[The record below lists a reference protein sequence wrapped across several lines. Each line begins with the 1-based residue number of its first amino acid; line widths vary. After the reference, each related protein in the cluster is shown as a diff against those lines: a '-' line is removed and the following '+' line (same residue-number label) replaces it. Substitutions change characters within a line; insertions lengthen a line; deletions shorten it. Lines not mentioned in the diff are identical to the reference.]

1 MDHMI
6 PFMTPTSSKQPS
18 SRSSAFPTSDPSN
31 SIPRSRA
38 TGSDSS
44 GLHSN
49 INLPSSTTMASSN
62 SSITRSEARQND
74 KQKQQSQPPRVAF
87 VPGAPNSDLY
97 GAVNCNECT
106 GSRQVK
112 ASTKAGLAGNTA
124 PHLRLKSG
132 PPLLE
137 IRRLKYVPPRKGKS
151 SVYFSHREEET
162 PKSGWNDDRD
172 TISSSTSREGEDAT
186 EDPDLDFPTR
196 PMFQHETILVSRGI
210 PGLGGNVSSTCLSFR
225 PLTDQQHQNLLRMQ
239 QSKSNIHREEDS
251 PPSKLPTVV
260 RCATGLTSGAL
271 VIHTISNLYEGEED
285 GAKPTSTVAHYAPR
299 QQRPVTSVA
308 WCSSSSKNSRLV
320 AIGLTGSGGSSGGA
334 ASSAKPGLAGPSG
347 SAVTGRKTPP
357 IRSMGG
363 VGLGGTPVSGLSPSA
378 GGDRDFGCLVW
389 DIEGQSSAASGGGTA
404 GGVVKGP
411 GAAVPIKTPAY
422 KYAHNTGVESVSWLL
437 DGQLLAVGSQKRNL
451 QLYDLRVSGTNAPP
465 VSVFAHSEAV
475 SGIVPDV
482 SCPTKSVFASFGC
495 NAGEPVKIWDA
506 RMMDSTIGEI
516 RAGPNSGM
524 GVSAIAWSPERAG
537 FLSIAI
543 GGTIRTYDTKAPGSR
558 SLPVEVSYIGG
569 DEDSFLQDIAFQP
582 QVFCGAKPSSV
593 LFPKGGVDT
602 SALEQGAVNPFE
614 FYPNR
619 ILVVS
624 SKGDTDLV
632 PESCVAPL
640 AVSKRDGRI
649 AHSLGSYVWIGDTT
663 EGPSAMEGKM
673 LITTED
679 ISARMMRRAR
689 CLHSFR
695 YSTDASAN
703 VKMLEDEREQLLQQ
717 FHCDHQQHDEQ
728 PNRSDFDGALA
739 DINQLTRLWRWIA
752 LVEDLCRIEQREG
765 EDNNINLNN
774 SSMNFGSSHSA
785 YTDESSW
792 TAKGLQDAG
801 VLKLLRLSS
810 RDSPDDNTHWMD
822 SKSTSEVLCCDEFDS
837 PMRRAAL
844 NACGWMKKYGALRN
858 LLDDCESRGEFER
871 SAALAIWHG
880 NLGECVA
887 ALQRGAD
894 EVRELASH
902 QTGNRGGD
910 SCSPTKASLEAYA
923 ETLSLIAMVV
933 AGFNMST
940 AADGS
945 MKTSTVWSNAC
956 ERLLLRPD
964 ITPSEESYSISLSQG
979 ISYLRAI
986 CTFLLNIGDG
996 FNRTIYDEGLSLA
1009 DRVAVATRFLSRA
1022 DLRSFLDSCLRK
1034 CHKTGNLEGIIITGL
1049 DKRGVGIIQSYMD
1062 RTSDVQ
1068 TAALIS
1074 SRVIVP
1080 TEWGAERRICNEWLE
1095 SYRSFLNRMQMWH
1108 SRAAFDV
1115 GRNEILRRLNSTPS
1129 VNVRRA
1135 VSSKKAQRVEND
1147 PVQFPPQLW
1156 ARCNYCNSSLP
1167 LSKLRRQEGIVANS
1181 WLSRQKPVLTCC
1193 PTCKKPLPRCSICL
1207 LSLGCLNPY
1216 MELQRERNQLP
1227 RGGGPM
1233 IVGGGSDDLSGLAN
1247 IPFAEWFTWCMR
1259 CKHGGHAHHLVGWF
1273 SKHPTC
1279 AVSGCDCHC
1288 QFDGIEKLKR
1298 PALSTQPKKCTG

>member
-1 MDHMI
+1 MY
-6 PFMTPTSSKQPS
+6 
-18 SRSSAFPTSDPSN
+18 
-31 SIPRSRA
+31 
-38 TGSDSS
+38 
-44 GLHSN
+44 L
-49 INLPSSTTMASSN
+49 
-62 SSITRSEARQND
+62 
-74 KQKQQSQPPRVAF
+74 
-87 VPGAPNSDLY
+87 
-97 GAVNCNECT
+97 
-106 GSRQVK
+106 
-112 ASTKAGLAGNTA
+112 
-124 PHLRLKSG
+124 
-132 PPLLE
+132 
-137 IRRLKYVPPRKGKS
+137 
-151 SVYFSHREEET
+151 SHREEDE
-162 PKSGWNDDRD
+162 SRRDDDRE
-172 TISSSTSREGEDAT
+172 TIRGFTTREGEDAT
-186 EDPDLDFPTR
+186 EYNTR
-196 PMFQHETILVSRGI
+196 EPENESFAGRQLFRHETILVSRGI

-225 PLTDQQHQNLLRMQ
+225 PLTEHQHQNLLRMQ
-239 QSKSNIHREEDS
+239 RSERGPDDS
-251 PPSKLPTVV
+251 PPPKLPTVV

-271 VIHTISNLYEGEED
+271 CIHTLSNLYESED
-285 GAKPTSTVAHYAPR
+285 GEKPSSTVAHYAPR

-308 WCSSSSKNSRLV
+308 WCPSGSKNSRLV
-320 AIGLTGSGGSSGGA
+320 AIGLTGSGGTTGGGGSSV
-334 ASSAKPGLAGPSG
+334 KPGLTGQSG
-347 SAVTGRKTPP
+347 TVVSGRKTPP

-363 VGLGGTPVSGLSPSA
+363 VGLGSSPGSGLTSGA

-389 DIEGQSSAASGGGTA
+389 DIESQSSAVSGGGTA

-422 KYAHNTGVESVSWLL
+422 KYAHNTGVESVSWLV

-482 SCPTKSVFASFGC
+482 NCPTKSVFASFGC

-516 RAGPNSGM
+516 RAGTHAGP

-543 GGTIRTYDTKAPGSR
+543 GGTIKTYDTKAPGSR
-558 SLPVEVSYIGG
+558 SLPVEVSYISC
-569 DEDSFLQDIAFQP
+569 DEDGFLQDIAFQP
-582 QVFCGAKPSSV
+582 QVFCRAKPSSV
-593 LFPKGGVDT
+593 LLPKDGTDT
-602 SALEQGAVNPFE
+602 YALEHGTVNPFE

-632 PESCVAPL
+632 PESYVAPL

-673 LITTED
+673 LLTTED

-717 FHCDHQQHDEQ
+717 FHHKQQQQHDENT
-728 PNRSDFDGALA
+728 NRSDFDEALA
-739 DINQLTRLWRWIA
+739 DINQLIRLWRWIA
-752 LVEDLCRIEQREG
+752 LVEDLCRVEQREG
-765 EDNNINLNN
+765 EDNNINLN
-774 SSMNFGSSHSA
+774 FTSSHSA
-785 YTDESSW
+785 YTEDTSW

-801 VLKLLRLSS
+801 VLKLLRISS
-810 RDSPDDNTHWMD
+810 RDSPDDNTNWMD
-822 SKSTSEVLCCDEFDS
+822 SKSLSEVLCCDEFDN
-837 PMRRAAL
+837 RAAL
-844 NACGWMKKYGALRN
+844 NACGWVKKYGALRN

-887 ALQRGAD
+887 ALQRGAE
-894 EVRELASH
+894 EVRELASN
-902 QTGNRGGD
+902 QTGNRED
-910 SCSPTKASLEAYA
+910 VSILRTKTSLEAYA

-933 AGFNMST
+933 AGFRIST
-940 AADGS
+940 APDGS
-945 MKTSTVWSNAC
+945 TKSSTVWNNAC
-956 ERLLLRPD
+956 ESLLLRPD
-964 ITPSEESYSISLSQG
+964 ISPAEESHSIPPSQG

-986 CTFLLNIGDG
+986 CIFLLNIGDG
-996 FNRTIYDEGLSLA
+996 FNKTIYDEGLSLA

-1049 DKRGVGIIQSYMD
+1049 DKRGVGIIQSYVD
-1062 RTSDVQ
+1062 RSSDVQ

-1074 SRVIVP
+1074 SRVIAP
-1080 TEWGAERRICNEWLE
+1080 AEWGSERRICNEWLE
-1095 SYRSFLNRMQMWH
+1095 NYRMFLNNLQMWH

-1115 GRNEILRRLNSTPS
+1115 GRNEILRRLNTASS
-1129 VNVRRA
+1129 VNIRRG
-1135 VSSKKAQRVEND
+1135 VSSKKIQRVEND

-1216 MELQRERNQLP
+1216 MELQRERNQHP

-1233 IVGGGSDDLSGLAN
+1233 IVGGGSEDLSGLAN
-1247 IPFAEWFTWCMR
+1247 IPFTRFNLMLNLYFICSAEWFTWCMR
-1259 CKHGGHAHHLVGWF
+1259 CKHGGHGTLFCDIPPLLCGSLKLLIQHRRRKAHHLVGWF
-1273 SKHPTC
+1273 SKHATC

-1298 PALSTQPKKCTG
+1298 PALSAQPKE